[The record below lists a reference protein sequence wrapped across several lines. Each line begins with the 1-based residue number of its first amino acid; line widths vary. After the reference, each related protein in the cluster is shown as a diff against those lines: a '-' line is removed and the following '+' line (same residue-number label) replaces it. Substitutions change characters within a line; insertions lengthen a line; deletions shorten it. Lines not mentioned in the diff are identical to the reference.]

1 MQVINNLYAM
11 MNRFLNYLISLLL
24 PTMFG
29 FVGCKQATETVP
41 VPIYGVWTPDSVRE
55 QMNEVKSKQ
64 VAEQQDSLTEII
76 NETTELQ

>member
-1 MQVINNLYAM
+1 
-11 MNRFLNYLISLLL
+11 MNKILNYLISLLL

-41 VPIYGVWTPDSVRE
+41 IPMYGIPIDGVWTPDSVRE

-64 VAEQQDSLTEII
+64 VAEQQDSLAEII

>member
-1 MQVINNLYAM
+1 
-11 MNRFLNYLISLLL
+11 MNKILNYLISLLL

-29 FVGCKQATETVP
+29 FVGCKLAPETVP
-41 VPIYGVWTPDSVRE
+41 IYGVPIDGVWTPDSVRE

-64 VAEQQDSLTEII
+64 VAEQQDSLAEII

>member
-1 MQVINNLYAM
+1 
-11 MNRFLNYLISLLL
+11 MNKILNYLISLLL

-41 VPIYGVWTPDSVRE
+41 RLMYGVPIDGVWTPDSVRE

>member
-1 MQVINNLYAM
+1 M
-11 MNRFLNYLISLLL
+11 MNRFLNYLIALLL

-29 FVGCKQATETVP
+29 FGCRQSQPELVP
-41 VPIYGVWTPDSVRE
+41 KYGVWTPDSVRE

>member
-1 MQVINNLYAM
+1 MYAM
-11 MNRFLNYLISLLL
+11 MIRFLNYLISLLL

-29 FVGCKQATETVP
+29 FVGCKQAPET

-64 VAEQQDSLTEII
+64 MEEQQDSLAEII